1 MRKFPQKKYKR
12 LLLAAFAAAFLS
24 FSAGDI
30 AGCTLRSYAVTIE
43 YDNLRELLIQGN
55 NDLKNSS
62 SLTNVRNI
70 EYQLSVLREECQ
82 SLAANGRIYSS
93 DTEVSREYKSA
104 AASLNRTI
112 TQLEKQ
118 LDKQTRESASIN
130 TQADTLTMSA
140 QNIMVSYLTMQSNAD
155 AKELEAEAA
164 QIKYDNT
171 VTRQSAGM
179 ATESEVTEAHS
190 SMLTAQTQAASY
202 KQQAE
207 SLRSTLLDLL
217 GITDGTD
224 VTIAALSEPDAD
236 KIRSSLNYE
245 ADKEAA
251 VNNDSSVQSA
261 RHESS
266 TSSATMENKE
276 NSETE
281 AVGNAESDFDEAYTL
296 VETSLDEYEAAK
308 KGLAAAENT
317 YQGLQRKKNAGMLT
331 KADEISGEAA
341 YVSARATYAQAA
353 MALTSAW
360 DNYQWLVKGI
370 A

>member
-1 MRKFPQKKYKR
+1 MRKNLNKKLKSIA
-12 LLLAAFAAAFLS
+12 LAAAAAFFLS
-24 FSAGDI
+24 FAAGDLI
-30 AGCTLRSYAVTIE
+30 GCSLRSYAVTIE

-55 NDLKNSS
+55 LDLKNSS
-62 SLTNVRNI
+62 SLTNVKNI
-70 EYQLSVLREECQ
+70 ENQLKVLRDECQ
-82 SLAANGRIYSS
+82 SLAANARIYSS
-93 DTEVSREYKSA
+93 DTETAAEYRSA
-104 AASLNRTI
+104 ASSMNRTI

-118 LDKQTRESASIN
+118 LTKQTRESASIN

-140 QNIMVSYLTMQSNAD
+140 QTIMISYLTMQSNAE
-155 AKELEAEAA
+155 AMELQAEAA
-164 QIKYDNT
+164 EVKYENT
-171 VTRQSAGM
+171 VTRQNAGM
-179 ATESEVTEAHS
+179 ATDSEVTEAHS

-202 KQQAE
+202 KQQAD
-207 SLRSTLLDLL
+207 SLRSSLLDLL
-217 GITDGTD
+217 GITDGAD

-236 KIRSSLNYE
+236 KIRASLNYD

-251 VNNDSSVQSA
+251 VNNDSTVQST
-261 RHESS
+261 RHQSS

-296 VETSLDEYEAAK
+296 VQTKLDEYEAAK

-317 YQGLQRKKNAGMLT
+317 YQGLLRRKNAGMLT
-331 KADEISGEAA
+331 KADEITGEAA
-341 YVSARATYAQAA
+341 YISAKATYASAS
-353 MALTSAW
+353 MGLTSAW